1 MCDPAPV
8 IGARQ
13 LHTWHGPV
21 PSPAGRW
28 DSTVDNEL
36 SSGRVP
42 AATAVQMGNQEVM
55 STRQARPE
63 ITVRIEN
70 ISPPGTLIFSDD
82 SGQAADDRGPAGHGT
97 RRQLSP
103 QGSV

>member
-36 SSGRVP
+36 SSGGVS
-42 AATAVQMGNQEVM
+42 AATTVWMGDQEVM

-63 ITVRIEN
+63 IIVRIEN
-70 ISPPGTLIFSDD
+70 ISPPDAQIFSDH
-82 SGQAADDRGPAGHGT
+82 SGQAADD
-97 RRQLSP
+97 
-103 QGSV
+103 